1 MATLIDIIEPAELTG
16 YARESMNALEEKKGS
31 LATWLPNRMVDD
43 VLVRF
48 VADGAGLV
56 EEARFRAFGAAT
68 ESGKA
73 PDSKRVTLDLPALG
87 QSIGLDEY
95 SRLRLRK
102 SGEERLKR
110 EIVSRTDAAVAAVS
124 DAIERMRGIVLL
136 TGKATIDQPN
146 YKSEDDFGRS
156 AEMAPTAA
164 QLWTNTGARKVLDDL
179 RTWHEKY
186 VEVNGEEPGTLL
198 VSTRVLG
205 LIASANEFRTSLA
218 DGSTRPASIQQIN
231 DLLASYGLPMLT
243 KYDRRT
249 KSGSVLGNEH
259 LLFLPAP
266 AAFDAP
272 EDTQLGA
279 TFWGLSESAT
289 KPGWEIPEEDQPG
302 IVAAAFEGEKPG
314 EATEVIADAI
324 GLPVLANPNLAMA
337 CKVA

>member
-1 MATLIDIIEPAELTG
+1 MANMIDIIEPAELTG
-16 YARESMNALEEKKGS
+16 YARESMNAYEARRGS
-31 LATWLPNRMVDD
+31 LAAWLPNRMVDD
-43 VLVRF
+43 VIARF
-48 VADGAGLV
+48 MADGAGLV

-68 ESGKA
+68 ETA
-73 PDSKRVTLDLPALG
+73 PAPEGKRVVLELPALG

-95 SRLRLRK
+95 TRLRARK
-102 SGEERLKR
+102 ASEERLQR
-110 EIVSRTDAAVAAVS
+110 EITSRTDRVVSAVA

-146 YKSEDDFGRS
+146 FKSEDNFARS
-156 AEMAPTAA
+156 SEMSPTAA
-164 QLWTNTGARKVLDDL
+164 QLWTNTGNRKVLDDL

-186 VEVNGEEPGTLL
+186 VEFNGEEPGTLL

-218 DGSTRPASIQQIN
+218 DGATRPASIQQIN
-231 DLLASYGLPMLT
+231 DLLFSYGLPTLT

-249 KSGSVLGNEH
+249 KSGAVLGNEH
-259 LLFLPAP
+259 LLFLPAA

-279 TFWGLSESAT
+279 TFWGMSDSAT
-289 KPGWEIPEEDQPG
+289 KPGWNIPEEDQPG